1 MSGDNRDI
9 LAEVEETQERL
20 QASIEES
27 KRLTER
33 SQQLLDRHRR
43 ERRSERWA

>member
-1 MSGDNRDI
+1 VSREQQD
-9 LAEVEETQERL
+9 LLSQVEETQERL

-33 SQQLLDRHRR
+33 SQELLDRHRQEPGANNPR
-43 ERRSERWA
+43 